1 MASLFNFNQL
11 VFGLCIYSPP
21 CYINGAKQSVSL
33 LWGTGNMDKE
43 FQDRIKSAM
52 VIYQLEIELGKYVK
66 NRHTNI
72 NADKTSQEILSRLEV
87 DSSEVSS
94 NINSLTIENSY
105 LLEALN
111 LCESASKNTSDN
123 RHISDLREL
132 FTKYE
137 ISSIRNA
144 ISHPNRP
151 FPEYYWYRTAAL
163 ATDPVIQK
171 LHFTDVLQAFQ
182 NALYDR
188 IETPPESWLTAAPIW
203 AIPNNLPE
211 PFEHTITGLV
221 GRERDLV
228 QLDKLVKNGRASLIS
243 VVAPGGVGKTSLV
256 LEYLYNLC
264 LTPRVH
270 PGANIDAVIFI
281 TLKQDRLTFQGV
293 ELLDAPKSIEE
304 LKENIVL
311 ELSEIFGEEF
321 DKFNKQTQEL
331 ADKSILFFVDNLE
344 TILRDK
350 PALFE
355 QLIDDLPPKW
365 RIIVTSRIAVDG
377 AKNLPL
383 EVLNKPGA
391 LQLAR
396 QYLLS
401 RGQNTR
407 DSELIERI
415 TEGCRYNPL
424 AIRLCIDAFIAGHDI
439 SIAILKTN
447 ESVTDFSF
455 THLLTSLSETSQKI
469 LEAIFVLD
477 NPTRTELTESLSIDI
492 DNISEAI
499 GELGRTSLIQ
509 RQEGQSGE
517 QYSLSRAIKDL
528 LRTRPNNIKIR
539 SQINEWVRRSKAI
552 TTELMK
558 AQVERGI
565 LPIDHNFI
573 PQNTPAK
580 LIEISK
586 PLDAAIRRNDYKI
599 IGEIELNLRTQ
610 IAIYPTSAYLFRI
623 LGRAQEALS
632 DYGSADASYRK
643 AIENDCND
651 PAALFSLASLLM
663 KQEDYIEPEL
673 ICKQLLEMNILNE
686 KSSQR
691 KSWVHSVLLRSLLF
705 QGKLDEVFELTKNWK
720 ELDDLSEV
728 KGASLAHAYKL
739 LVEQELKSK
748 SPDIDRVGKLWS
760 EALSTLNLLIRD
772 FGYTK
777 IIINV
782 SKKLIMDIGFNID
795 RLKNLNGTCIKDI
808 SSFVTAHHS
817 QLNSYFDADF
827 TNSVQNI
834 KSACNITDKSIPIET
849 TKLAD
854 LKELKEKGY
863 TLVRV
868 SYVPLTEGG
877 FTQYVFAKD
886 EAGNDYFLHVSFFEN
901 GNWAR
906 WVFIEKDTQ
915 LAIRY
920 EQSTKGTARRKATE
934 ICWP

>member
-1 MASLFNFNQL
+1 
-11 VFGLCIYSPP
+11 
-21 CYINGAKQSVSL
+21 
-33 LWGTGNMDKE
+33 MDKE
-43 FQDRIKSAM
+43 FQSRIKSAM

-66 NRHTNI
+66 NRHTDLASDNT
-72 NADKTSQEILSRLEV
+72 AKEILTRV
-87 DSSEVSS
+87 DSNLLDAST
-94 NINSLTIENSY
+94 NIHNVTIENSY

-111 LCESASKNTSDN
+111 LCESASRNTSDN
-123 RHISDLREL
+123 QHIADLREL
-132 FTKYE
+132 FTKFE
-137 ISSIRNA
+137 LSNIRNA

-182 NALYDR
+182 NALDDK
-188 IETPPESWLTAAPIW
+188 IETPPENWLTAAPIW

-221 GRERDLV
+221 GRERDLNL
-228 QLDKLVKNGRASLIS
+228 LDKLVKNGRASLIS

-264 LTPRVH
+264 LTPRVQ
-270 PGANIDAVIFI
+270 PGASIDAVIFI
-281 TLKQDRLTFQGV
+281 TLKQDRLTYQGV
-293 ELLDAPKSIEE
+293 EILDAPKSIEE
-304 LKENIVL
+304 LKENIVF

-321 DKFNKQTQEL
+321 DSFSKQTQEL
-331 ADKSILFFVDNLE
+331 SDKGILFFVDNLE

-350 PALFE
+350 PVVFE
-355 QLIDDLPPKW
+355 QFIDDLPPKW

-383 EVLNKPGA
+383 DVLNKPGA

-407 DSELIERI
+407 DSDLIERI
-415 TEGCRYNPL
+415 TEGCKYNPL
-424 AIRLCIDAFIAGHDI
+424 AIRLCIDSYIAGHDI

-455 THLLTSLSETSQKI
+455 TNLLTSLSETSQNI

-477 NPTRTELTESLSIDI
+477 NPTRTELTESLSVDI
-492 DNISEAI
+492 DGISEAI

-528 LRTRPNNIKIR
+528 LRTRPNKIQIR

-552 TTELMK
+552 TTELMR
-558 AQVERGI
+558 AQTEKGI

-573 PQNTPAK
+573 PKNTPAK

-586 PLDAAIRRNDYKI
+586 PLDSAIRRNDYKA
-599 IGEIELNLRTQ
+599 IGQIELSLRGQT
-610 IAIYPTSAYLFRI
+610 AIYPTSAYLFRN
-623 LGRAQEALS
+623 LGRAQEALN
-632 DYGSADASYRK
+632 DYSSADLSFRK
-643 AIENDCND
+643 AVEVDCDD

-663 KQEDYIEPEL
+663 KQEDYVESEL
-673 ICKQLLEMNILNE
+673 LCKQLLVKNIWSE
-686 KSSQR
+686 KPAQR
-691 KSWVHSVLLRSLLF
+691 KSWVLSLLLRSLLF
-705 QGKLDEVFELTKNWK
+705 QGKLEEVFEMTKDWK
-720 ELDDLSEV
+720 GADELSEV
-728 KGASLAHAYKL
+728 KGVSLAHAYKL
-739 LVEQELKSK
+739 LVEQDLKSK
-748 SPDIDRVGKLWS
+748 PPSMARVGELWNK
-760 EALSTLNLLIRD
+760 ALNILNTLIRD
-772 FGYTK
+772 FGYTRT
-777 IIINV
+777 IINV
-782 SKKLIMDIGFNID
+782 SKKLIMDIGFDID
-795 RLKNLNGTCIKDI
+795 RIKSLNSTTI
-808 SSFVTAHHS
+808 STISAFVTNHHS

-827 TNSVQNI
+827 VHSVQTI
-834 KSACNITDKSIPIET
+834 KSACSISDTTAPTET
-849 TKLAD
+849 IKLAD
-854 LKELKEKGY
+854 LKALKDKGF
-863 TLVRV
+863 TIVRV
-868 SYVPLTEGG
+868 SYLPMTEGG

-886 EAGNDYFLHVSFFEN
+886 ESGNDYFLHVSFFDN

-915 LAIRY
+915 LAIKY